1 MTDTDKASR
10 TDTGNQT
17 WTADEKDAMK
27 ARAKEMKAEARAGKD
42 KAVGEEALRAA
53 LAAMSEADRA
63 MGERIDAIVMAAAP
77 DLAQKTWYGMP
88 AYAKDGK
95 VLCFFKPAEKFGARY
110 ATLGFNDVARLD
122 DGDLW
127 PTEYAVAD
135 MTPAVEKTITAL
147 IAKAV
152 G

>member
-1 MTDTDKASR
+1 MSTSTKS
-10 TDTGNQT
+10 GF
-17 WTADEKDAMK
+17 TAAEREAMK
-27 ARAKEMKAEARAGKD
+27 ARAEELRSSGRGGAKKADEAQALLDKIAEMSEPDRTKAE
-42 KAVGEEALRAA
+42 
-53 LAAMSEADRA
+53 
-63 MGERIDAIVMAAAP
+63 RIHAIISATAP
-77 DLAQKTWYGMP
+77 EQDHTPWYGTP

-110 ATLGFNDVARLD
+110 ATLGFNDVAQLD

-135 MTPAVEKTITAL
+135 MTPAVEKTIKAL
-147 IAKAV
+147 VEKAV